1 MSKVDEGVLD
11 ALRALDTPTVCNAL
25 ELVAPDRRGYG
36 YTVEP
41 LLCTRPELGSMVG
54 HARTAV
60 IRAMH
65 PVRHFRQRN
74 ARTAGRLLLLHRQR
88 AQAVDHRHPGPRR
101 GVPGIRLLL
110 GRSEQQHPS
119 RPRLHRTHHRRQ
131 RARPAPTSPRVFR
144 CWPTASDR
152 LTHSCTSWVSATS
165 VNVAGMRVSDGD
177 LLHADQ
183 HGAAV
188 IPADVAREVPEAAAV
203 IARREAVIINASQEK
218 GFDFERLRRAWGD
231 QAEVH

>member
-65 PVRHFRQRN
+65 PSDISGSEMRELREGYYSYIDNGPKPSIIVIQDLDGESRGYGSFWGEVNSNIHRGLGCIGLITDGSVRDLPDIAEGFQMLADR
-74 ARTAGRLLLLHRQR
+74 
-88 AQAVDHRHPGPRR
+88 VGPSHAFVHIV
-101 GVPGIRLLL
+101 GFG
-110 GRSEQQHPS
+110 
-119 RPRLHRTHHRRQ
+119 
-131 RARPAPTSPRVFR
+131 
-144 CWPTASDR
+144 
-152 LTHSCTSWVSATS
+152 TS